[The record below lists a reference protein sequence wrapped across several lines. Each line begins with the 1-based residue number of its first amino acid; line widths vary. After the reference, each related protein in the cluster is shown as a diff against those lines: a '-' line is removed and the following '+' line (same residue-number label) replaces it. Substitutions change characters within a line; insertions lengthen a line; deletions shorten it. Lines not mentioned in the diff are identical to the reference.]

1 MEFFDVIK
9 KRTSISKYKDSKI
22 SKESIDKMIEA
33 AMRAPSWKN
42 RSAFR
47 IIIVD
52 DKDKKDEIAETIRNK
67 DDKACNAVKEA
78 SIAMVIIAKP
88 DDSGEVEGKDFYL
101 VDGAIAMEH
110 IILAATAEGYGTL
123 WIGAVDE
130 GEVKEIAEEKEHHK
144 AKDRKEF
151 AFKNE
156 YNNPY

>member
-101 VDGAIAMEH
+101 VDGADCLRDWCHYRSGERYYHCLPERDAVYYHPGYDDYRLRDQLPVLRLRRRIAN
-110 IILAATAEGYGTL
+110 L
-123 WIGAVDE
+123 WL
-130 GEVKEIAEEKEHHK
+130 
-144 AKDRKEF
+144 
-151 AFKNE
+151 
-156 YNNPY
+156 

>member
-47 IIIVD
+47 VVIVD
-52 DKDKKDEIAETIRNK
+52 DKDKKDEIAESIRNK

-78 SIAMVIIAKP
+78 PIAMVIIAKP

-110 IILAATAEGYGTL
+110 IILAANYIYILIYIASLDKLYS
-123 WIGAVDE
+123 IQIR
-130 GEVKEIAEEKEHHK
+130 KREILIL
-144 AKDRKEF
+144 
-151 AFKNE
+151 
-156 YNNPY
+156 NNFRGWC